1 MCNAVLIIHANFKLS
16 FPDMVGN
23 SVMWQH
29 LEVEDLLLYHKEKI
43 LLYYKEKIHE
53 SGRAF
58 VLREVHHEEC
68 ARRLNEKYG
77 TNFTWKQT
85 YNKYHKLKGE
95 WKLIMEAKSAKG
107 ASFDDVQKKIIY
119 DEIEVVKMK
128 AVSIHNK
135 YLCHIYKL
143 HLQTG

>member
-1 MCNAVLIIHANFKLS
+1 MA
-16 FPDMVGN
+16 GN
-23 SVMWQH
+23 SVIWQQK
-29 LEVEDLLLYHKEKI
+29 EVEDLVLYHKEKI
-43 LLYYKEKIHE
+43 QE
-53 SGRAF
+53 SGRAL
-58 VLREVHHEEC
+58 VLREAHHEEC

-135 YLCHIYKL
+135 YLFVTYKL
-143 HLQTG
+143 HLQTGWYPNET